1 MLYQTS
7 IYLPNL
13 TIICP
18 EDNLKLTISI
28 NSLFDL
34 TNSISITILTR
45 LRISV
50 CSISEHH
57 GALKI
62 LIDWNNVHLCKQTRY
77 LGLIGGHNKYDVTRR
92 IMRALMTNDLA
103 RKLNFAGRGNK
114 QGIKDLKIL
123 SVIIGL

>member
-1 MLYQTS
+1 M
-7 IYLPNL
+7 
-13 TIICP
+13 
-18 EDNLKLTISI
+18 
-28 NSLFDL
+28 
-34 TNSISITILTR
+34 
-45 LRISV
+45 
-50 CSISEHH
+50 
-57 GALKI
+57 
-62 LIDWNNVHLCKQTRY
+62 HLCKQTRY